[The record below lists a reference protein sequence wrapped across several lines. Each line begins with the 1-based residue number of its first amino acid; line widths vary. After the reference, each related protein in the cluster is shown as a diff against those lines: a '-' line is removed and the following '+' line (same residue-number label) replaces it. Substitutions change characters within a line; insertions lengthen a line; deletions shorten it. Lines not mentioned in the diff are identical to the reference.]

1 MYLTWLILIIVLT
14 IIEISTTSL
23 VSIWFVISAI
33 LALITSFFTDS
44 ILIQFAIFVIGGIIL
59 LILTRNFVKK
69 ITKKDDVKTN
79 ADRLIGMTA
88 VVTEEIKKNEPG
100 EVKVDGKRWTAVSN
114 KKIKVGEEVKILEI
128 EGVKLKVE
136 RSDDK

>member
-100 EVKVDGKRWTAVSN
+100 EVKVDGKKWTAVSN
-114 KKIKVGEEVKILEI
+114 KKIKVGEEVQILEI

>member
-114 KKIKVGEEVKILEI
+114 KKIKVGEEVKVLEI

>member
-1 MYLTWLILIIVLT
+1 
-14 IIEISTTSL
+14 
-23 VSIWFVISAI
+23 
-33 LALITSFFTDS
+33 
-44 ILIQFAIFVIGGIIL
+44 
-59 LILTRNFVKK
+59 
-69 ITKKDDVKTN
+69 
-79 ADRLIGMTA
+79 MTA

-100 EVKVDGKRWTAVSN
+100 EVKVDGKRWTAISN

>member
-100 EVKVDGKRWTAVSN
+100 EVKVDGKKWTAVSN

>member
-100 EVKVDGKRWTAVSN
+100 EVKVDGKRWTAISN